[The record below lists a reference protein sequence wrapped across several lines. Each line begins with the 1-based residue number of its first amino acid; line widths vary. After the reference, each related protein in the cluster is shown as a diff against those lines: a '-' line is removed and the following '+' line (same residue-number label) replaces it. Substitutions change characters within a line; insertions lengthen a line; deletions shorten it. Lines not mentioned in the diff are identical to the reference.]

1 MDTPSPTEDVSLT
14 FADIEKL
21 LSDHSV
27 DVRGDT
33 IRKLSLMYAE
43 NDFVEKEK
51 QIAEDIFRLAA
62 KDVEERIR
70 ETLSVN
76 LAVSK
81 ELPKDVVKTLA
92 TDPSDAVATPVLQYS
107 PALSSEDLIEIVKTG
122 NDARQTA
129 VASRAVVEEEVAS
142 AIAVHGREQ
151 AVQTLVKNEGAQI
164 TEKTFHT
171 VVDRFGENTKIQR
184 SIAERKTVPESI
196 TVRVLEHASEGLQ
209 KFILSKHKV
218 DPKKVKDIV
227 KFSYEKAMIN
237 VSSTATDEEVQAV
250 IYGLAQKNKLTPTL
264 VLRALC
270 TGETVFFENAVAF
283 LTGMPLA
290 NIRKLIYDKGLLG
303 LPALYERA
311 KLPPKMFPA
320 ARIAVGLIQE
330 IGYKGGDPDIQESF
344 ARMVVGRL
352 MEQMGETDEDIDI
365 DMLLE
370 TLLTEE
376 EEENEAAE

>member
-209 KFILSKHKV
+209 KFILSKH
-218 DPKKVKDIV
+218 
-227 KFSYEKAMIN
+227 
-237 VSSTATDEEVQAV
+237 Q
-250 IYGLAQKNKLTPTL
+250 
-264 VLRALC
+264 
-270 TGETVFFENAVAF
+270 
-283 LTGMPLA
+283 
-290 NIRKLIYDKGLLG
+290 LL
-303 LPALYERA
+303 
-311 KLPPKMFPA
+311 
-320 ARIAVGLIQE
+320 
-330 IGYKGGDPDIQESF
+330 SF
-344 ARMVVGRL
+344 VV
-352 MEQMGETDEDIDI
+352 
-365 DMLLE
+365 
-370 TLLTEE
+370 
-376 EEENEAAE
+376 

>member
-129 VASRAVVEEEVAS
+129 VASRADVEEEVAS

-164 TEKTFHT
+164 TEK
-171 VVDRFGENTKIQR
+171 RFIRSLAVSAKTQKSKEASPNAKPSPNPSPSACWNTRRKDCKNSSFQSTR
-184 SIAERKTVPESI
+184 SIRK
-196 TVRVLEHASEGLQ
+196 
-209 KFILSKHKV
+209 K
-218 DPKKVKDIV
+218 
-227 KFSYEKAMIN
+227 
-237 VSSTATDEEVQAV
+237 
-250 IYGLAQKNKLTPTL
+250 
-264 VLRALC
+264 
-270 TGETVFFENAVAF
+270 
-283 LTGMPLA
+283 
-290 NIRKLIYDKGLLG
+290 
-303 LPALYERA
+303 
-311 KLPPKMFPA
+311 
-320 ARIAVGLIQE
+320 
-330 IGYKGGDPDIQESF
+330 
-344 ARMVVGRL
+344 
-352 MEQMGETDEDIDI
+352 
-365 DMLLE
+365 
-370 TLLTEE
+370 
-376 EEENEAAE
+376 